1 VLLFKQLI
9 PSPPLRSPLSDP
21 ARAAY
26 AVAAMTVSW
35 ALAVVLGL
43 ASSPLYPHYAAL
55 SSRPGGISALA
66 DQQLAAGV
74 MWVPGS
80 ITFLLIVFAQVHRWL
95 AGGTLGQARLAGGPG
110 ER

>member
-1 VLLFKQLI
+1 
-9 PSPPLRSPLSDP
+9 
-21 ARAAY
+21 
-26 AVAAMTVSW
+26 MTVSW
-35 ALAVVLGL
+35 ALAVVLAL
-43 ASSPLYPHYAAL
+43 APSPLYRHYAAL

-80 ITFLLIVFAQVHRWL
+80 ITFMLIVFVQVHRWL
-95 AGGTLGQARLAGGPG
+95 DGGTPLGTAQGSPGDG